1 MTTEQHIKELR
12 DFLDKQN
19 YNYYVLNA
27 PVISDQEFDIKMHE
41 LQQLE
46 VEHPEFADPNSPTQ
60 RVGSDINLEFEQV
73 HHERP
78 MLSLGNTYSRS
89 EISDFY
95 NRIAKTLGQPFD
107 IMCELKFDGTSISLV
122 YEGGKLIRA
131 ATRGNGTIGDD
142 VTRNVRT
149 IKSIPLTLHGNYP
162 AQVEMRGEIIMPRAG
177 FEALNQQR
185 IDIGETPFAN
195 PRNAAAGS
203 LKLQNSSQAAQ
214 RPLDCVLYYTLTDER
229 EYTLHSESLDD
240 AKKWGFKISPHCK
253 LCHSLSDIYEFV
265 DEWAEKRESLPY
277 DIDGIVF
284 KVNNLHQ
291 QQQLGF
297 TAKSPRWAISY
308 KFKAE
313 QAHSQLLEVTYQVG
327 RTGTINPVANMEPMQ
342 LAGTTVRRATLH
354 NADIMD
360 ALDLHEGDTVVVE
373 KGGEIIPKIV
383 GVDIEKRKPN
393 ATKITFPQQCPVCG
407 TKLIRVEGEAAHYCP
422 NQDGCA
428 PQIVGR
434 LIHFVSKKAMNIDSI
449 GEETAELLYRQ
460 KLVTNIA
467 DFYTLTF
474 DDIIKLDGFKETAA
488 NNIINGIAES
498 KQVPYERVLFA
509 LGIRFVGE
517 IVAKKIA
524 QAFHNIELLKT
535 ATKEQLLQTDEVGEK
550 IANSII
556 DFMSKAENIE
566 TINRLKQVGLQMQ
579 KEERALASETLSGKQ
594 FVISGTFA
602 QHSRDELKNIIEAN
616 GGKMLSGVSSKTD
629 YLVAGENMGPAKLE
643 KAQKLGIAIISEA
656 ELMTMLNIQEQQQT
670 LF

>member
-1 MTTEQHIKELR
+1 MTTEQHIQQLR

-27 PVISDQEFDIKMHE
+27 PLISDQEFDMKMHE

-46 VEHPEFADPNSPTQ
+46 TQHPELFDPNSPTQ

-73 HHERP
+73 RHERP
-78 MLSLGNTYSRS
+78 MLSLGNTYSRAD
-89 EISDFY
+89 IADFY
-95 NRIAKTLGQPFD
+95 NRISKALNGEPFD

-122 YEGGKLIRA
+122 YENGKLIRA

-177 FEALNQQR
+177 FEALNKQR

-203 LKLQNSSQAAQ
+203 LKLQNSSIAAQ

-229 EYTLHSESLDD
+229 EYALHSESLED
-240 AKKWGFKISPHCK
+240 AKQWGFKISPHCQ
-253 LCHSLSDIYEFV
+253 LCHSIDEIYNFV
-265 DEWAEKRESLPY
+265 DLWDKKRESLPY

-284 KVNNLHQ
+284 KVNNLQ
-291 QQQLGF
+291 QQQTLGF

-313 QAHSQLLEVTYQVG
+313 QAHSRLIEVTYQVG

-342 LAGTTVRRATLH
+342 LAGTIVKRATLH
-354 NADIMD
+354 NADIIE

-383 GVDIEKRKPN
+383 GVDTDKRPAN
-393 ATKITFPQQCPVCG
+393 AQRILFPQTCPICG
-407 TKLIRVEGEAAHYCP
+407 TKLVRYEGEAAHYCP
-422 NQDGCA
+422 NQDGCP
-428 PQIVGR
+428 PQIVGK

-449 GEETAELLYRQ
+449 GEETAELLYKRGIV
-460 KLVTNIA
+460 KNIA
-467 DFYTLTF
+467 DFYKLTF
-474 DDIIKLDGFKETAA
+474 NDIYHLDGFKETAA
-488 NNIINGIAES
+488 NNIIKGIIES
-498 KQVPYERVLFA
+498 KNIPYERVLFA
-509 LGIRFVGE
+509 LGIHFVGE
-517 IVAKKIA
+517 VVAKKIA
-524 QAFHNIELLKT
+524 QAFPSISLLQA
-535 ATKEQLLQTDEVGEK
+535 ATKEQLLLTDEVGEK
-550 IANSII
+550 IADSVIDYFAKPQNKEII
-556 DFMSKAENIE
+556 AQLSAA
-566 TINRLKQVGLQMQ
+566 GLQMQ
-579 KEERALASETLSGKQ
+579 KAEKQLESETLSGKQ

-602 QHSRDELKNIIEAN
+602 QHSRDELKAIIENN
-616 GGKMLSGVSSKTD
+616 GGKMQSGVSAKTN

-643 KAQKLGIAIISEA
+643 KAQKLGITIISET
-656 ELMTMLNIQEQQQT
+656 ELISMLNK
-670 LF
+670 